1 MEYLIIP
8 GIHKEEIL
16 MKRNPI
22 IPFALIAIVGIL
34 AVIVISFV
42 GVNQRE
48 QIANPDEGQ
57 EEGAV
62 QDPEAIY
69 EASCL
74 GCHGTDLSGGA
85 GPALSTIGSELSLD
99 EIKDIITN
107 GTDGGMPA
115 QSGTLSPEE
124 ITVISEWLSEKK

>member
-1 MEYLIIP
+1 
-8 GIHKEEIL
+8 

-42 GVNQRE
+42 GINQRE
-48 QIANPDEGQ
+48 QIANGGEA
-57 EEGAV
+57 EEGATI
-62 QDPEAIY
+62 DPETIY

-74 GCHGTDLSGGA
+74 GCHGSDLSGGA
-85 GPALSTIGSELSLD
+85 GPALSAIGSELSLD
-99 EIKDIITN
+99 EIKEIISN

-115 QSGTLSPEE
+115 MSGKLSAEE
-124 ITVISEWLSEKK
+124 IAAISEWLSEKK